1 MPTTIITKKKNPMTM
16 TQWRRYQRYKK
27 DTAENCVEFDDNVV
41 DPKGKQKVAEI
52 DKRPVK
58 ERLSLPHAEG
68 NPTKDDEMDLD
79 FMELEPDFDVI
90 CNAVSILPT

>member
-1 MPTTIITKKKNPMTM
+1 M

-27 DTAENCVEFDDNVV
+27 AAGENCVEFDDNVV

-58 ERLSLPHAEG
+58 ERLSLPHVKG
-68 NPTKDDEMDLD
+68 NPTKDDEMDSD
-79 FMELEPDFDVI
+79 FMDSEPDFDVI
-90 CNAVSILPT
+90 CNAVSILPAEYDVVYEV